1 LNGDCFE
8 HIQLESRRPGQTL
21 PQKRDQ
27 AHLDQVIDEHH
38 PGYIRRPIPFSLRQ
52 ARCYGILEGSETNT
66 GGPTGKL
73 TGKGRLAEHKYLT
86 DIIFSL
92 TYRTRYTELA
102 AFDEVSPIRG
112 SRRQSQSD
120 GIAIRKREAAPLQ
133 SGGLQQY
140 IERVRAADLRKHKG
154 KKAGYSSF
162 TSDEVDEAEELGLET
177 SSQAGSPDQTESATA
192 RGELTEGSS
201 TLTDRDD
208 SGGKKTTNHVE
219 PDFGLLW
226 EDMSTPH
233 YYGCPRCA
241 VTFEAKRWCGSPD
254 KDSSNNVSSDVNSR
268 SGRSSH
274 SMILVTS

>member
-102 AFDEVSPIRG
+102 AF
-112 SRRQSQSD
+112 
-120 GIAIRKREAAPLQ
+120 
-133 SGGLQQY
+133 
-140 IERVRAADLRKHKG
+140 DLRKHKG